1 MLIYITIR
9 FEWRSAIVAV
19 GTLASNILVMISFY
33 VIFKL
38 PVNSSFIAAILTIL
52 GYSIND
58 IIVVFDRIREN
69 KGLKAN
75 KKLDAPLRL
84 VGITG
89 DLKRTAGEIGHIIVD
104 AGGRPCGCGSN
115 GCLEAYAS
123 RSAIEARIMGALKKG
138 RSSVITEYMRDDKA
152 ISSKMIRKSL
162 EHKDELITQILFE
175 ASDYLSNGL
184 ATIIN
189 FYNPELIV
197 LGGGLIDAVDE
208 FYERTI
214 TKAKA
219 KALPVPAS
227 KIQFKKAKLG
237 DFSGVVGACFLQDTQ
252 KLKKTSNVL
261 R

>member
-1 MLIYITIR
+1 MENT
-9 FEWRSAIVAV
+9 AAHNAKTP
-19 GTLASNILVMISFY
+19 GTVRPPSETPEMIFW
-33 VIFKL
+33 I
-38 PVNSSFIAAILTIL
+38 PEIPISSPT
-52 GYSIND
+52 
-58 IIVVFDRIREN
+58 
-69 KGLKAN
+69 KA
-75 KKLDAPLRL
+75 R
-84 VGITG
+84 
-89 DLKRTAGEIGHIIVD
+89 
-104 AGGRPCGCGSN
+104 
-115 GCLEAYAS
+115 
-123 RSAIEARIMGALKKG
+123 IEARIMGALKKG
-138 RSSVITEYMRDDKA
+138 RASVITEYMRDDKA

-189 FYNPELIV
+189 FYNPALIV
-197 LGGGLIDAVDE
+197 MGGGLIDAVDE

-227 KIQFKKAKLG
+227 KIRFEKAKLG
-237 DFSGVVGACFLQDTQ
+237 DFSGVVGACFLEEAQ